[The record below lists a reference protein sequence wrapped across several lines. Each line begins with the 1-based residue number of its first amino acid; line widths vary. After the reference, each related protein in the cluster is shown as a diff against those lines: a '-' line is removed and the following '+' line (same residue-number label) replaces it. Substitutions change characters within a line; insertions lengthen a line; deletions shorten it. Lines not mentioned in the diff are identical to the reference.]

1 MIFLKTYDVYL
12 FVERCLNA
20 KNNPDTN
27 SSAAILAVRIL
38 DVILSP
44 AAGKTFVT
52 LVHLMV

>member
-1 MIFLKTYDVYL
+1 MFIYL
-12 FVERCLNA
+12 LNVVLNA

-44 AAGKTFVT
+44 AAGKTFFVT
-52 LVHLMV
+52 LVHLMI